1 MGGRRCAAVAL
12 VVLTAGCAASAD
24 PGADAPSSAV
34 TATTSLSAGPTVPP
48 VPGIEAEAVR
58 QRTDEAIGNQVQV
71 RITNTGE
78 DPFTV
83 TSVALD
89 SPGFAPVPPR
99 QASTEFTPGR
109 TIDLPVTFGEPRCEV
124 AAEPAA
130 ARLTVVRPDGST
142 EDLRVPLAAEIM
154 TRIHGEECAVLALLE
169 VVDVEV
175 VDLVDDDE
183 ALLTDL
189 RLSRRSGDE
198 PVTVARVSRSV
209 ILDVT
214 GEELPVEL
222 TGDQD
227 ELSTP
232 LVFTSATCD
241 PHALAETKKPYVFP
255 LEVTV
260 GDGEPVVM
268 DLPVDD
274 DLRAGLE
281 RLVNRV
287 CLQD

>member
-1 MGGRRCAAVAL
+1 MGARRRAAVAL
-12 VVLTAGCAASAD
+12 VALTAGCAASAD
-24 PGADAPSSAV
+24 SSSDVPPAVAP
-34 TATTSLSAGPTVPP
+34 ATTTLSAGPTVPA

-58 QRTDEAIGNQVQV
+58 QRTDEAIGDQVQV
-71 RITNTGE
+71 RITDSGDE
-78 DPFTV
+78 PFTV

-89 SPGFAPVPPR
+89 SPGFVPVPPR
-99 QASTEFTPGR
+99 EAATVFSPGR
-109 TIDLPVTFGEPRCEV
+109 TIDLPVKFGEPVCDV

-130 ARLTVVRPDGST
+130 ARLTVVRPDGSS

-154 TRIHGEECAVLALLE
+154 TRIHAEECAVLAVLD

-175 VDLVDDDE
+175 VDLADEDD
-183 ALLTDL
+183 ALTTQL
-189 RLSRRSGDE
+189 RLTRRSGDE
-198 PVTVARVSRSV
+198 PVAVARVGRSV

-214 GEELPVEL
+214 GEELPAEL
-222 TGDQD
+222 AGDED

-260 GDGEPVVM
+260 GDGEPVIM

-281 RLVNRV
+281 RLVDRV

>member
-1 MGGRRCAAVAL
+1 M
-12 VVLTAGCAASAD
+12 
-24 PGADAPSSAV
+24 
-34 TATTSLSAGPTVPP
+34 
-48 VPGIEAEAVR
+48 R
-58 QRTDEAIGNQVQV
+58 QRTDEAIGGQVQV
-71 RITNTGE
+71 RITDTGDE
-78 DPFTV
+78 PFTV

-89 SPGFAPVPPR
+89 SPGFAPVPAR
-99 QASTEFTPGR
+99 EASTEFAPGR
-109 TIDLPVTFGEPRCEV
+109 TIDLPVKYGEPRCDV
-124 AAEPAA
+124 AAEPAG

-154 TRIHGEECAVLALLE
+154 TRIHEEECAVLALLE

-175 VDLVDDDE
+175 VDLADEDD
-183 ALLTDL
+183 ALTGSL
-189 RLSRRSGDE
+189 RLTRRAGHDAVS
-198 PVTVARVSRSV
+198 VARVGRSV

-214 GEELPVEL
+214 ADELPTEMA
-222 TGDQD
+222 GDED

-260 GDGEPVVM
+260 GDGEPVTM

-274 DLRAGLE
+274 ELKARLE
-281 RLVNRV
+281 ALVDRV
-287 CLQD
+287 CLPG

>member
-1 MGGRRCAAVAL
+1 MKGRRWAAAALVAL
-12 VVLTAGCAASAD
+12 AAGCAASAD
-24 PGADAPSSAV
+24 PAADAP
-34 TATTSLSAGPTVPP
+34 ATTSLRTGPTVPA

-58 QRTDEAIGNQVQV
+58 LRTDEAIGGQVQV
-71 RITNTGE
+71 RITATGE

-89 SPGFAPVPPR
+89 SPGFTPAPPR
-99 QASTEFTPGR
+99 EEVTEFAPGR
-109 TIDLPVTFGEPRCEV
+109 TIDLPVQYGAPRCDT

-130 ARLTVVRPDGST
+130 ARLTVVRPDGSS

-169 VVDVEV
+169 VVGVEV
-175 VDLVDDDE
+175 VDLIDEDE
-183 ALLTDL
+183 ALTAQL
-189 RLSRRSGDE
+189 RLTRRAGTE
-198 PVTVARVSRSV
+198 PVTVARMGGSV

-214 GEELPVEL
+214 GEELPAEMAP
-222 TGDQD
+222 DDD
-227 ELSTP
+227 EVSTP
-232 LVFTSATCD
+232 VLFSSATCD
-241 PHALAETKKPYVFP
+241 SHALAETKKPYVFL

-274 DLRAGLE
+274 ELRARLAA
-281 RLVNRV
+281 LVNRV
-287 CLQD
+287 CRPG

>member
-1 MGGRRCAAVAL
+1 MRGRRCAAVAL
-12 VVLTAGCAASAD
+12 AVLTAGCAASAD
-24 PGADAPSSAV
+24 PASGGPSSA
-34 TATTSLSAGPTVPP
+34 TATTSLSAGPTVPA

-58 QRTDEAIGNQVQV
+58 QRTDEAIGDQVQV
-71 RITNTGE
+71 RITDTGD

-89 SPGFAPVPPR
+89 SPGFAPLPPR
-99 QASTEFTPGR
+99 EASTEFAPGQ
-109 TIDLPVTFGEPRCEV
+109 TIDLPVKFGEPRCDV

-175 VDLVDDDE
+175 VDLADEDD
-183 ALLTDL
+183 ALVTQL
-189 RLSRRSGDE
+189 RLTRRSGEE
-198 PVTVARVSRSV
+198 PVTVARVGRSV

-214 GEELPVEL
+214 GEELPAEL
-222 TGDQD
+222 AGDED

-260 GDGEPVVM
+260 GDGESVIM

-274 DLRAGLE
+274 ELRAGLE
-281 RLVNRV
+281 RLVDRV
-287 CLQD
+287 CLQG